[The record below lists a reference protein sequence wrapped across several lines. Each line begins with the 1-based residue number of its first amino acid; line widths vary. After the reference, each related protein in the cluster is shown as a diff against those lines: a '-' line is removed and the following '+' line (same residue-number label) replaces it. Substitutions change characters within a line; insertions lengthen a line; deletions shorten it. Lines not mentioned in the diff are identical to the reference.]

1 MARLLA
7 LAVCLALAAGACSVL
22 PGPTVLVFDNRS
34 AVPVALY
41 PDAIVGP
48 CSTMEFDR
56 AAIDHGKAALDAAF
70 RKDGTDGTFDSWV
83 PAGAVHYQA
92 GIPGR
97 RIGAT
102 EPTTVVVSA
111 LPLRVE
117 VAARVP
123 EAQLPPCGGDPVGIQ

>member
-1 MARLLA
+1 MPRPFAVA
-7 LAVCLALAAGACSVL
+7 LCLALAAGACGVL
-22 PGPTVLVFDNRS
+22 PEPTVLVFDNRS

-48 CSTMEFDR
+48 CSRMEFDR
-56 AAIDHGKAALDAAF
+56 AAIDRGKAALDAAF
-70 RKDGTDGTFDSWV
+70 RKDGTFDSWV
-83 PAGAVHYQA
+83 PAGAVQYQA
-92 GIPGR
+92 GIPSR

-123 EAQLPPCGGDPVGIQ
+123 EAQLPACGGDPVGIQ